1 MQLQFKFGLSRKIQ
15 LKEINLKN
23 IAKHLKNIPNF
34 NTGFR
39 YCRRAPQK
47 KRVKKQKKYFA
58 ERRGGHST
66 ESGCRVPGHDKEK

>member
-39 YCRRAPQK
+39 YCRRASQK
-47 KRVKKQKKYFA
+47 KGSKKQKKNILLSAGEGTRQRAVA
-58 ERRGGHST
+58 ECQDT
-66 ESGCRVPGHDKEK
+66 